1 MKIYKYKKIFS
12 IFLLTSLLLLIVP
25 ITTLNTNASSKIDFS
40 LSCDSVYKN
49 RLFKRNHENERKE
62 EIPNPWANPNAGH
75 FMVRPK

>member
-1 MKIYKYKKIFS
+1 VYHLRKSACGKPCKSNRISFRVKNRRKSTHIFPRCS
-12 IFLLTSLLLLIVP
+12 P
-25 ITTLNTNASSKIDFS
+25 HAAASD
-40 LSCDSVYKN
+40 KN

>member
-1 MKIYKYKKIFS
+1 MQIEQN
-12 IFLLTSLLLLIVP
+12 FLQSQKPEKVNP
-25 ITTLNTNASSKIDFS
+25 HFPRCSPHAAASD
-40 LSCDSVYKN
+40 KN